1 MAEVFPSSL
10 IPRENP
16 NLRLGIKSS
25 LNSFRQI
32 IASLYAIYTVVDI
45 PTDVVYSEEYTNNG
59 TTAIRLASTFSDSLR
74 KKYANIDNICDYIN
88 DSPLFKS
95 QIEAL
100 QVGIELFLHLGK
112 ISFVQGSR
120 QERTGKERYA
130 KRISFSDKMLVLDAY
145 IAAYSKDEINRWLYS
160 WLKGNNAES
169 RIEIGLKNIL
179 STFIIDCC
187 YKIKKS
193 DGTEIVFNIENIYKE
208 LEDGNQV
215 LFKDGEIVGPMRV
228 LNSYIDEELLPDV
241 RKNKNTFIA
250 INGEESDLKKRK
262 SMMSISLD
270 LVSRRLPTTDN
281 ASIKSKSLSI
291 KYLGNRVAD
300 YLTALRTK
308 PFMLLAGISGTG
320 KSRIVRKLAQ
330 ATVTEELQ
338 RANGYTGGD
347 FANDR
352 WALHSPANFELIQVK
367 PNWHN
372 SMDVI
377 GYLSNIPSP
386 HYVFTLF
393 IEFIVKAWQH
403 PEVPFFL
410 CLDEMNLA
418 PVEEYFA
425 EFLSAIESRSFEGR
439 EYMTDPII
447 KPFNSFG
454 EDVAKTMVNTLFPN
468 FTAGDTESAITKVIK
483 HFRTRGLTLPR
494 NLIVIGTV
502 NMDETTFSFSRKVL
516 DRAMSVEMNEVNYD
530 SFLTDTTDDD
540 LKAIVK
546 AFEENDDADL
556 NALLVDRHIE
566 AMEII
571 DDLGDDARF
580 TIDYLKRINALLE
593 GTPFKLGYRA
603 ANEAL
608 IYLQASQEFGQTDRI
623 SALDNFTLMKVLSRV
638 EGDETK
644 LKITDSE
651 ADKERI
657 AKAEVNV
664 DEAKQYGDLNILT
677 ALRHIITNQLG
688 EQDKL
693 HSVKK
698 IDSMLSQLKRDHF
711 VSFWN

>member
-1 MAEVFPSSL
+1 MKLQHLLELINELSPNTYFKYIRSDEQCEYIKIDMSEPRVYSQTPDGKDHSIAETYLQVLAERIEENVPFNISQLMNNSGSNRPIIETIIAHTKEFYWYQNGRAKYVVWIPTKPHIPGELKEWTDSSIIQTTSIKPIVKTIDEL
-10 IPRENP
+10 IVNDLSSHLFSEQELGDT
-16 NLRLGIKSS
+16 LRNMYKAGNNNHSQVASIHLFGLKYGQNIRANKLSVKNIVS
-25 LNSFRQI
+25 RAGLSDNYIVEINKGVKLSELISQNSFGM
-32 IASLYAIYTVVDI
+32 AFW
-45 PTDVVYSEEYTNNG
+45 NG
-59 TTAIRLASTFSDSLR
+59 ET
-74 KKYANIDNICDYIN
+74 KVK
-88 DSPLFKS
+88 
-95 QIEAL
+95 
-100 QVGIELFLHLGK
+100 
-112 ISFVQGSR
+112 
-120 QERTGKERYA
+120 
-130 KRISFSDKMLVLDAY
+130 
-145 IAAYSKDEINRWLYS
+145 
-160 WLKGNNAES
+160 
-169 RIEIGLKNIL
+169 
-179 STFIIDCC
+179 
-187 YKIKKS
+187 KKS
-193 DGTEIVFNIENIYKE
+193 EFSNLII
-208 LEDGNQV
+208 
-215 LFKDGEIVGPMRV
+215 
-228 LNSYIDEELLPDV
+228 NSAQGY
-241 RKNKNTFIA
+241 
-250 INGEESDLKKRK
+250 
-262 SMMSISLD
+262 SLQ
-270 LVSRRLPTTDN
+270 
-281 ASIKSKSLSI
+281 
-291 KYLGNRVAD
+291 

-338 RANGYTGGD
+338 KAEGYEGTD

-352 WALHSPANFELIQVK
+352 WKLHSPANFELIQVK

-386 HYVFTLF
+386 HYVFTPF
-393 IEFIVKAWQH
+393 IEFIVKAWQY

-425 EFLSAIESRSFEGR
+425 DFLSAIESRSFEGG

-454 EDVAKTMVNTLFPN
+454 DDVAKMMVNTLFPN
-468 FTAGDTESAITKVIK
+468 FTAGDTESTTTKIIK
-483 HFRTRGLTLPR
+483 HFRIKGLTLPK

-530 SFLTDTTDDD
+530 SFLNDTTDDD
-540 LKAIVK
+540 LKAIVL

-566 AMEII
+566 AREII
-571 DDLGDDARF
+571 DELGDDAKF
-580 TIDYLKRINALLE
+580 AIDYLKRINALLE

-608 IYLQASQEFGQTDRI
+608 IYLQASYEFGHTDRI
-623 SALDNFTLMKVLSRV
+623 AALDNFTLMKILSRV
-638 EGDETK
+638 EGDEMK
-644 LKITDSE
+644 LKITDSD

-657 AKAEVNV
+657 ANAEVNV

-677 ALRHIITNQLG
+677 ALRNIITQMLG
-688 EQDKL
+688 ESGNTDVERNVTEETATESGEEMIFTEQEKKEL
-693 HSVKK
+693 QSIKK

>member
-1 MAEVFPSSL
+1 MKLQHLLELINELSPNTYFKYIRSDEQCEYIKIDMSEPRVYSKTPDGKDHSIADTYLQVLAER
-10 IPRENP
+10 IEENVP
-16 NLRLGIKSS
+16 FNISQLMN
-25 LNSFRQI
+25 NSGSNRPIIETI
-32 IASLYAIYTVVDI
+32 IAHTKEFYWYQNGRAKYVVWI
-45 PTDVVYSEEYTNNG
+45 PTKPHIPGELKEWTDSSIIQTTSIKPIVKTIDELIVNDLSSHLFSEQELG
-59 TTAIRLASTFSDSLR
+59 DILR
-74 KKYANIDNICDYIN
+74 NMYKA
-88 DSPLFKS
+88 
-95 QIEAL
+95 
-100 QVGIELFLHLGK
+100 
-112 ISFVQGSR
+112 
-120 QERTGKERYA
+120 
-130 KRISFSDKMLVLDAY
+130 
-145 IAAYSKDEINRWLYS
+145 
-160 WLKGNNAES
+160 GNNNHSQVAS
-169 RIEIGLKNIL
+169 IHLFGLKYGQNI
-179 STFIIDCC
+179 
-187 YKIKKS
+187 
-193 DGTEIVFNIENIYKE
+193 
-208 LEDGNQV
+208 
-215 LFKDGEIVGPMRV
+215 RA
-228 LNSYIDEELLPDV
+228 
-241 RKNKNTFIA
+241 NK
-250 INGEESDLKKRK
+250 
-262 SMMSISLD
+262 
-270 LVSRRLPTTDN
+270 
-281 ASIKSKSLSI
+281 LSI
-291 KYLGNRVAD
+291 KNIVSRAGLSDNYIVEINKGVKLSELISQNSFGMAFWNGETKVKKKSEFSNLIINSAQGYSLQ

-338 RANGYTGGD
+338 RANGYTGED

-352 WALHSPANFELIQVK
+352 WTLHSPANFELIQVK

-386 HYVFTLF
+386 HYVFTPF

-425 EFLSAIESRSFEGR
+425 EFLSAIESRSFEGG

-454 EDVAKTMVNTLFPN
+454 EDVAKMMVNTLFPN
-468 FTAGDTESAITKVIK
+468 FTAGDTESATTKIIK
-483 HFRTRGLTLPR
+483 HFRIKGLTLPK

-530 SFLTDTTDDD
+530 SFLNDTTDDD
-540 LKAIVK
+540 LKAIVQ

-566 AMEII
+566 AKEII
-571 DDLGDDARF
+571 DELGDDAKF
-580 TIDYLKRINALLE
+580 AIDYLKRINALLE

-608 IYLQASQEFGQTDRI
+608 IYLQASNEFGHTDRI
-623 SALDNFTLMKVLSRV
+623 AALDNFTLMKILSRI

-644 LKITDSE
+644 LKITDSG

-657 AKAEVNV
+657 ANASVNV
-664 DEAKQYGDLNILT
+664 DAAKQYGDLNILT
-677 ALRHIITNQLG
+677 ALRNIITQMLG
-688 EQDKL
+688 ESGNTDVESNVTEETATESGEEMIFTEQEKKEL
-693 HSVKK
+693 QSIKK